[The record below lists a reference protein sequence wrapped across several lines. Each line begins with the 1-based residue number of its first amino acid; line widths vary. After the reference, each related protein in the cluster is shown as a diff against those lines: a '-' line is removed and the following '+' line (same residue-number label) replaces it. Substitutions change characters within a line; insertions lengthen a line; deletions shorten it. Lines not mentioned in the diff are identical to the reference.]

1 MAGVDSNKFDPPV
14 EPSGDKVHR
23 LARTAI
29 GALPILSGTVLEMLN
44 SIIEDP
50 YQKRRT
56 QWLHALTDALND
68 SGRDISQL
76 KEDAHRVDLVL
87 SAILQGTDIA
97 LKTNDQTIHEHLIR
111 IVLNTAGTRPA
122 EADLLAI
129 YLSTV
134 RQMTSSHFALLEII
148 STRVRYEKGMELKE
162 YEAAFFV
169 EVAECPGISA
179 DVPTERLLKDLE
191 SMQLIFSP
199 AGSPASLGGS
209 TNYCT
214 KTLSQFGTKFLA
226 YVGTVEA
233 GSG

>member
-1 MAGVDSNKFDPPV
+1 MSGIDSSTFDPTV

-23 LARTAI
+23 LARAAI
-29 GALPILSGTVLEMLN
+29 GALPILSGTALEILN

-56 QWLHALTDALND
+56 QWLHALTDALNQSVKD
-68 SGRDISQL
+68 VSRL
-76 KEDAHRVDLVL
+76 KEDAHRAELVL

-111 IVLNTAGTRPA
+111 IVLNTAGSSPA
-122 EADLLAI
+122 DADLLAI

-134 RQMTSSHFALLEII
+134 RQMTASHFALLEII
-148 STRVRYEKGMELKE
+148 STRARYERGAELE
-162 YEAAFFV
+162 EHETAFFA
-169 EVAECPGISA
+169 EVARSPSIPA
-179 DVPTERLLKDLE
+179 DVSTERLLKDLE

-214 KTLSQFGTKFLA
+214 KTLSQFGTRFLA
-226 YVGTVEA
+226 YVGTVRA